1 MRQRFLQSEELG
13 TTHFT
18 PFQDILLFF
27 QKLDQVFLFQGVL
40 KVIHQLGDE
49 KMKNAAGDCI
59 AHVHFDHVET
69 ADYILFDPLYIFD
82 LLRNGNTSVELT
94 LAQLTLQGPGI
105 LTLPVASSKEPQIKT
120 EEKYRLLFRKQ
131 YHTLN
136 HIIGLI
142 ERFD

>member
-1 MRQRFLQSEELG
+1 MRQRFLQSEELV

-18 PFQDILLFF
+18 LVLDILLFF
-27 QKLDQVFLFQGVL
+27 QKLDQVFLFQRVL

-82 LLRNGNTSVELT
+82 LLRNGNTSVEFI

-105 LTLPVASSKEPQIKT
+105 LILPVASSKEPQIKI
-120 EEKYRLLFRKQ
+120 EENYRLLFRKE

-136 HIIGLI
+136 HIIELLK
-142 ERFD
+142 RFD